1 MKMQFPMQ
9 INGIWKSPWEIIRLV
24 LNLTNIGLLATYN
37 SKASAFERTHDCTI
51 SIDDGIITDIN
62 GADISRNESINCNG
76 KLVTPGFVDAHTH
89 PVFVDGRENEFTK
102 RLAGVS
108 YQEIAE
114 EGGGINSSI
123 AAVRNATEIELYDRV
138 IKRMD
143 KFIKMGTTTL
153 EAKSGY
159 GLDTKSELKSLRVL
173 DHLNSV
179 HEIDIVST
187 FLGAHAIPPEFN
199 GDSKGFITLLCK
211 EMIPAVAEQGI
222 AKFCDVFC
230 EEGYFNVNDSRK
242 ILQTATKHNLIPRLH
257 ADEFTDSGSASLA
270 AEIGAI
276 SADHLMKVN
285 DQGIKDM
292 ATAGVTAILLP
303 GTTFFLG
310 DHSYAPARK
319 MINGGINVA
328 LATDFNPGSC
338 HIQSMPFIMSLACLF
353 LDLTI
358 DEALKAATWTGA
370 CALNV
375 EENVGSIEVGKKADL
390 IIWDLDTPEEIPYN
404 VASVPIQNVIKNGKL
419 VIRLD

>member
-1 MKMQFPMQ
+1 M
-9 INGIWKSPWEIIRLV
+9 

-37 SKASAFERTHDCTI
+37 SKISAIERTHDCTI
-51 SIDDGIITDIN
+51 SIDDGIIN
-62 GADISRNESINCNG
+62 DISGANFSPKESIDCNG

-89 PVFVDGRENEFTK
+89 PVYVDGRENEFMS

-108 YQEIAE
+108 YQEIAK

-159 GLDTKSELKSLRVL
+159 GLDTESELKSLRVL

-199 GDSKGFITLLCK
+199 GDSNGYITLLCK

-242 ILQTATKHNLIPRLH
+242 ILQTATQHSLIPRLH
-257 ADEFTDSGSASLA
+257 ADEFTDSGAASFA

-276 SADHLMKVN
+276 SADHLMEVN

-292 ATAGVTAILLP
+292 ARAGVIAILLP

-319 MINGGINVA
+319 MISGGINVA

-338 HIQSMPFIMSLACLF
+338 HIQSMPFIISLACLF

>member
-1 MKMQFPMQ
+1 M
-9 INGIWKSPWEIIRLV
+9 

-37 SKASAFERTHDCTI
+37 SKISAIERTHDCTI
-51 SIDDGIITDIN
+51 SIDDGIITDISGTN
-62 GADISRNESINCNG
+62 FSTKESIDCNG

-89 PVFVDGRENEFTK
+89 PVFVDGRENEFMS
-102 RLAGVS
+102 RLAGAS
-108 YQEIAE
+108 YQDIAKD
-114 EGGGINSSI
+114 GGGINSSI

-159 GLDTKSELKSLRVL
+159 GLDTESELKSLRVL

-199 GDSKGFITLLCK
+199 GDSNGYITLLCK

-242 ILQTATKHNLIPRLH
+242 ILQTASQHSLIPRLH
-257 ADEFTDSGSASLA
+257 ADEFTDSGAASLA

-310 DHSYAPARK
+310 GHSYAPARK
-319 MINGGINVA
+319 MIDGGINVA

>member
-1 MKMQFPMQ
+1 M
-9 INGIWKSPWEIIRLV
+9 

-62 GADISRNESINCNG
+62 GADVSRNGSIDCNG

-89 PVFVDGRENEFTK
+89 PVFFDGRENEFMK

-108 YQEIAE
+108 YQEIAKQ
-114 EGGGINSSI
+114 GGGINTSI
-123 AAVRNATEIELYDRV
+123 TAVRNATEIELYDRV

-159 GLDTKSELKSLRVL
+159 GLDTESELKSLRVL

-242 ILQTATKHNLIPRLH
+242 ILQTATQHNLIPRLH
-257 ADEFTDSGSASLA
+257 ADEFTDSGAASLA

-319 MINGGINVA
+319 MIDGGINVA

>member
-1 MKMQFPMQ
+1 M
-9 INGIWKSPWEIIRLV
+9 

-37 SKASAFERTHDCTI
+37 SKTCALERTHDCTI
-51 SIDDGIITDIN
+51 SIDDGIITGIN
-62 GADISRNESINCNG
+62 GADVSRNESIDCNG

-89 PVFVDGRENEFTK
+89 PVFVDGRGNEFMQ
-102 RLAGVS
+102 RLAGIS
-108 YQEIAE
+108 YQEIAKQ
-114 EGGGINSSI
+114 GGGINVSI
-123 AAVRNATEIELYDRV
+123 AAVRNATEIELYDCV

-159 GLDTKSELKSLRVL
+159 GLDTESELKSLRVL
-173 DHLNSV
+173 DHVNSV
-179 HEIDIVST
+179 HAIDIVST

-199 GDSKGFITLLCK
+199 GDPKGYITLLCK
-211 EMIPAVAEQGI
+211 EMIPAIAGQGI

-230 EEGYFNVNDSRK
+230 EEGYFNVNDSRI
-242 ILQTATKHNLIPRLH
+242 ILQTATQHSLIPRLH
-257 ADEFTDSGSASLA
+257 ADEFTDSGAASLA

-276 SADHLMKVN
+276 SADHLMEVN

-292 ATAGVTAILLP
+292 ASAGVTAILLP

-310 DHSYAPARK
+310 NHSYAPARK
-319 MINGGINVA
+319 MMTAGIDIA

-338 HIQSMPFIMSLACLF
+338 HIQSMPFIITLACLY
-353 LDLTI
+353 LNLTI

-404 VASVPIQNVIKNGKL
+404 VASVPIQNVIKNGNL
-419 VIRLD
+419 VISLD

>member
-1 MKMQFPMQ
+1 M
-9 INGIWKSPWEIIRLV
+9 LD
-24 LNLTNIGLLATYN
+24 LTNIGLLVTYN
-37 SKASAFERTHDCTI
+37 SKTSLIERIHDCTI
-51 SIDDGIITDIN
+51 SINDGIITDIS
-62 GADISRNESINCNG
+62 GANSSRKESIDCNG

-143 KFIKMGTTTL
+143 KFIKMGTTTV

-159 GLDTKSELKSLRVL
+159 GLDTETELKSLQVL

-230 EEGYFNVNDSRK
+230 EEGFFNVNDSRK
-242 ILQTATKHNLIPRLH
+242 ILQTATQHNLVPRLH
-257 ADEFTDSGSASLA
+257 AVEFGDSGAAGLA

-319 MINGGINVA
+319 MIDGGINVA

>member
-1 MKMQFPMQ
+1 M
-9 INGIWKSPWEIIRLV
+9 

-37 SKASAFERTHDCTI
+37 SNTCALERTHDCTI
-51 SIDDGIITDIN
+51 NIDDGIITDIN
-62 GADISRNESINCNG
+62 GADVSRRKSIDCKG
-76 KLVTPGFVDAHTH
+76 KLITPGFVDAHTH
-89 PVFVDGRENEFTK
+89 PVFVDGRENEFMK

-108 YQEIAE
+108 YQEIAKQ
-114 EGGGINSSI
+114 GGGINASI
-123 AAVRNATEIELYDRV
+123 SAVRNATEIELYDRV

-143 KFIKMGTTTL
+143 KFIEMGTTTL

-159 GLDTKSELKSLRVL
+159 GLDTESELKSLRVL
-173 DHLNSV
+173 DHVNSA
-179 HEIDIVST
+179 HAIDIVST
-187 FLGAHAIPPEFN
+187 FLGAHAIPPEFYGN
-199 GDSKGFITLLCK
+199 PKGYFNLLCK

-230 EEGYFNVNDSRK
+230 EEGYFNVNDSRI
-242 ILQTATKHNLIPRLH
+242 ILQTAARYNLIPRIH
-257 ADEFTDSGSASLA
+257 ADEFTDSGAAGLA

-276 SADHLMKVN
+276 SADHLMAVS

-292 ATAGVTAILLP
+292 ANAGVMAILLP

-319 MINGGINVA
+319 LINAGIDVA

-338 HIQSMPFIMSLACLF
+338 HIQSMPFIISLACLY

-358 DEALKAATWTGA
+358 DEALIAATWTGA

-404 VASVPIQNVIKNGKL
+404 MTSVPIQNVIKNGNL
-419 VIRLD
+419 VISLD

>member
-1 MKMQFPMQ
+1 M
-9 INGIWKSPWEIIRLV
+9 

-37 SKASAFERTHDCTI
+37 SNTCALERTHDCTI
-51 SIDDGIITDIN
+51 NIDDGIITDIN
-62 GADISRNESINCNG
+62 GADVSRRKSIDCKG
-76 KLVTPGFVDAHTH
+76 KLITPGFVDAHTH
-89 PVFVDGRENEFTK
+89 PVFVDGRENEFMK

-108 YQEIAE
+108 YQEIAKQ
-114 EGGGINSSI
+114 GGGINASI
-123 AAVRNATEIELYDRV
+123 SAVRNATEIELYDRV

-159 GLDTKSELKSLRVL
+159 GLDTESELKSLRVL
-173 DHLNSV
+173 DRVNSA
-179 HEIDIVST
+179 HAIDIVST
-187 FLGAHAIPPEFN
+187 FLGAHAIPPEFYGN
-199 GDSKGFITLLCK
+199 PKGYFTLLCK
-211 EMIPAVAEQGI
+211 QMIPAVAEQGI

-230 EEGYFNVNDSRK
+230 EEGYFNVNDSRI
-242 ILQTATKHNLIPRLH
+242 ILQTAARYNLIPRIH
-257 ADEFTDSGSASLA
+257 ADEFTDSGAAGLA

-276 SADHLMKVN
+276 SADHLMAVS

-292 ATAGVTAILLP
+292 ANAGVMAILLP

-319 MINGGINVA
+319 LINAGIDVA

-338 HIQSMPFIMSLACLF
+338 HIQSMPFIISLACLY

-404 VASVPIQNVIKNGKL
+404 MTSVPIQNVIKNGNL
-419 VIRLD
+419 VISLD

>member
-1 MKMQFPMQ
+1 MQFPMQ

-62 GADISRNESINCNG
+62 GADVSRNGSIDCNG

-89 PVFVDGRENEFTK
+89 PVFFDGRENEFMK

-143 KFIKMGTTTL
+143 NFIKMGTTTL

-199 GDSKGFITLLCK
+199 GDSNGYITLLCK

-242 ILQTATKHNLIPRLH
+242 ILQTAAQHDLIPRLH
-257 ADEFTDSGSASLA
+257 ADEFTDSGAASLA

-276 SADHLMKVN
+276 SADHLMVVN
-285 DQGIKDM
+285 GQGIKDM
-292 ATAGVTAILLP
+292 AKAGVTAILLP

-319 MINGGINVA
+319 MISGGINVA

-375 EENVGSIEVGKKADL
+375 EENVGSIEVGKKADF

-404 VASVPIQNVIKNGKL
+404 LASVPIQNVIKNGKL

>member
-1 MKMQFPMQ
+1 M
-9 INGIWKSPWEIIRLV
+9 

-37 SKASAFERTHDCTI
+37 SKTCALERTHDCTI
-51 SIDDGIITDIN
+51 SIDDGIITGIN
-62 GADISRNESINCNG
+62 GADVSRNESIDCNG

-89 PVFVDGRENEFTK
+89 PVFVDGRGNEFMK
-102 RLAGVS
+102 RLAGIS
-108 YQEIAE
+108 YQEIAKQ
-114 EGGGINSSI
+114 GGGINASI
-123 AAVRNATEIELYDRV
+123 AAVRNATEIELYDCV

-143 KFIKMGTTTL
+143 KFIEMGTTTL

-159 GLDTKSELKSLRVL
+159 GLDTESELKSLRVL
-173 DHLNSV
+173 DHVNSV
-179 HEIDIVST
+179 HAIDIVST

-199 GDSKGFITLLCK
+199 GDTKGYITLLCK
-211 EMIPAVAEQGI
+211 EMIPAIAGQGI

-230 EEGYFNVNDSRK
+230 EEGYFNVNDSRI
-242 ILQTATKHNLIPRLH
+242 ILQTATQHSLIPRLH
-257 ADEFTDSGSASLA
+257 ADEFTDSGAASLA

-276 SADHLMKVN
+276 SADHLMEVN

-292 ATAGVTAILLP
+292 ASAGVTAILLP

-310 DHSYAPARK
+310 NHSYAPARK
-319 MINGGINVA
+319 MMTAGIDIA

-338 HIQSMPFIMSLACLF
+338 HIQSMPFIITLACLY
-353 LDLTI
+353 LNLTI

-404 VASVPIQNVIKNGKL
+404 VASVPIQNVIKNGNL
-419 VIRLD
+419 VISLD

>member
-1 MKMQFPMQ
+1 M
-9 INGIWKSPWEIIRLV
+9 

-37 SKASAFERTHDCTI
+37 SKNSTLERTHDCTI

-62 GADISRNESINCNG
+62 GADLSRNESIDCNG
-76 KLVTPGFVDAHTH
+76 RLVTPGFVDAHTH
-89 PVFVDGRENEFTK
+89 PVFVDGRVNEFMN

-108 YQEIAE
+108 YQDIAKQ
-114 EGGGINSSI
+114 GGGINASI
-123 AAVRNATEIELYDRV
+123 TAVRNATEIELYDRV

-143 KFIKMGTTTL
+143 KFIEMGTTTL

-159 GLDTKSELKSLRVL
+159 GLDTESELKSLRVL
-173 DHLNSV
+173 DHVNSV
-179 HEIDIVST
+179 HAIDIVST

-199 GDSKGFITLLCK
+199 GDTKGYITLLCK
-211 EMIPAVAEQGI
+211 EMIPAIAGQGI

-230 EEGYFNVNDSRK
+230 EEGYFNVNDSRI
-242 ILQTATKHNLIPRLH
+242 ILQTATQHSLIPRLH
-257 ADEFTDSGSASLA
+257 ADEFTDSGAAGLA

-276 SADHLMKVN
+276 SADHLMEVN

-292 ATAGVTAILLP
+292 ASAGVTAILLP

-310 DHSYAPARK
+310 NHSYAPARK
-319 MINGGINVA
+319 MMTAGIDIA

-338 HIQSMPFIMSLACLF
+338 HIQSMPFIITLACLY
-353 LDLTI
+353 LNLTI

-404 VASVPIQNVIKNGKL
+404 VASVPIQNVIKNGNL
-419 VIRLD
+419 VISLD

>member
-1 MKMQFPMQ
+1 M
-9 INGIWKSPWEIIRLV
+9 

-37 SKASAFERTHDCTI
+37 SKISALERTHDCTI

-62 GADISRNESINCNG
+62 GANFSPKESIDCNG

-89 PVFVDGRENEFTK
+89 PVYVDGRENEFMS

-108 YQEIAE
+108 YQEIAK

-159 GLDTKSELKSLRVL
+159 GLDTESELKSLRVL

-199 GDSKGFITLLCK
+199 GDSNGYITLLCK

-242 ILQTATKHNLIPRLH
+242 ILQTATQHSLIPRLH
-257 ADEFTDSGSASLA
+257 ADEFTDSGAASFA

-276 SADHLMKVN
+276 SADHLMEVN

-292 ATAGVTAILLP
+292 ARAGVIAILLP

-319 MINGGINVA
+319 MISGGINVA

-338 HIQSMPFIMSLACLF
+338 HIQSMPFIISLACLF

>member
-1 MKMQFPMQ
+1 M
-9 INGIWKSPWEIIRLV
+9 
-24 LNLTNIGLLATYN
+24 
-37 SKASAFERTHDCTI
+37 
-51 SIDDGIITDIN
+51 
-62 GADISRNESINCNG
+62 
-76 KLVTPGFVDAHTH
+76 
-89 PVFVDGRENEFTK
+89 K

-108 YQEIAE
+108 YQEIAKQ
-114 EGGGINSSI
+114 GGGINASI
-123 AAVRNATEIELYDRV
+123 SAVRNATEIELYDRV

-159 GLDTKSELKSLRVL
+159 GLDTESELKSLRVL
-173 DHLNSV
+173 DHVNSA
-179 HEIDIVST
+179 HAIDIVST
-187 FLGAHAIPPEFN
+187 FLGAHAIPPEFYGN
-199 GDSKGFITLLCK
+199 PKGYFNLLCK

-230 EEGYFNVNDSRK
+230 EEGYFNVNDSRI
-242 ILQTATKHNLIPRLH
+242 ILQTAARYNLIPRIH
-257 ADEFTDSGSASLA
+257 ADEFTDSGAAGLA

-276 SADHLMKVN
+276 SADHLMAVS

-292 ATAGVTAILLP
+292 ANAGVMAILLP

-319 MINGGINVA
+319 LINAGIDVA

-338 HIQSMPFIMSLACLF
+338 HIQSMPFIISLACLY

-404 VASVPIQNVIKNGKL
+404 MTSVPIQNVIKNGNL
-419 VIRLD
+419 VISLD

>member
-1 MKMQFPMQ
+1 M
-9 INGIWKSPWEIIRLV
+9 

-37 SKASAFERTHDCTI
+37 SKISAIERTHDCTI
-51 SIDDGIITDIN
+51 SIDDGIITDISGTN
-62 GADISRNESINCNG
+62 FSTKESIDCNG

-89 PVFVDGRENEFTK
+89 PVFVDGRENEFMS

-108 YQEIAE
+108 YQEIAK

-159 GLDTKSELKSLRVL
+159 GLDTESELKSLRVL

-179 HEIDIVST
+179 HEIDIIST

-199 GDSKGFITLLCK
+199 GDSNGYITLLCK

-230 EEGYFNVNDSRK
+230 EEGYFNVNDSQK
-242 ILQTATKHNLIPRLH
+242 ILQTATQHSLIPRLH
-257 ADEFTDSGSASLA
+257 ADEFTDSGAASLA

-276 SADHLMKVN
+276 SADHLMEVN

-292 ATAGVTAILLP
+292 AKAGVTAILLP

-310 DHSYAPARK
+310 EDSYAPARN
-319 MINGGINVA
+319 MINAGIDIA
-328 LATDFNPGSC
+328 LASDFNPGSC
-338 HIQSMPFIMSLACLF
+338 HIQSMPFIISLACLY
-353 LDLTI
+353 LGLTI

-375 EENVGSIEVGKKADL
+375 EENVGSIEIGKKADL
-390 IIWDLDTPEEIPYN
+390 IIWDLNTPEEIPYN
-404 VASVPIQNVIKNGKL
+404 MASVPIQNVIKNGIL
-419 VIRLD
+419 L

>member
-1 MKMQFPMQ
+1 M
-9 INGIWKSPWEIIRLV
+9 

-37 SKASAFERTHDCTI
+37 SKNSALERTHDCTI

-89 PVFVDGRENEFTK
+89 PVFVDGRENEFMS
-102 RLAGVS
+102 RLAGAS
-108 YQEIAE
+108 YQDIAK

-319 MINGGINVA
+319 MIDGGINVA

-404 VASVPIQNVIKNGKL
+404 VASVPIQSVIKNGKL

>member
-1 MKMQFPMQ
+1 M
-9 INGIWKSPWEIIRLV
+9 

-37 SKASAFERTHDCTI
+37 SKTCAFERIHDCKI
-51 SIDDGIITDIN
+51 IIDDGIITDIN
-62 GADISRNESINCNG
+62 GAVINRNESIDCNG

-89 PVFVDGRENEFTK
+89 PVFVNGRGNEFVK

-108 YQEIAE
+108 YQEIAKQ
-114 EGGGINSSI
+114 GGGINASI

-143 KFIKMGTTTL
+143 KFIEMGTTTL

-159 GLDTKSELKSLRVL
+159 GLDTESELKSLRVL
-173 DHLNSV
+173 DHVNSA
-179 HEIDIVST
+179 HAIDIVPT

-199 GDSKGFITLLCK
+199 GDPKGYFTLLCK

-230 EEGYFNVNDSRK
+230 EEGYFNVNDSRI
-242 ILQTATKHNLIPRLH
+242 ILQTAARHNLIPRIH
-257 ADEFTDSGSASLA
+257 ADEFTDSGAAGLA
-270 AEIGAI
+270 AEIEAI
-276 SADHLMKVN
+276 SADHLMAVS

-292 ATAGVTAILLP
+292 AIAGVMAILLP

-310 DHSYAPARK
+310 GHSYAPARK
-319 MINGGINVA
+319 MINAGINIA

-338 HIQSMPFIMSLACLF
+338 HIQSMPFIISLACLY

-375 EENVGSIEVGKKADL
+375 EQNVGSIEVGKKADL

-404 VASVPIQNVIKNGKL
+404 VPSVPIQNVIKNGNL
-419 VIRLD
+419 VISLD

>member
-1 MKMQFPMQ
+1 M
-9 INGIWKSPWEIIRLV
+9 
-24 LNLTNIGLLATYN
+24 ATYN
-37 SKASAFERTHDCTI
+37 SKTCALERTHDCTI
-51 SIDDGIITDIN
+51 SIDDGIITNIN
-62 GADISRNESINCNG
+62 GADVSRDESIDCKG
-76 KLVTPGFVDAHTH
+76 KLITPGFVDAHTH
-89 PVFVDGRENEFTK
+89 PVFVDGRGNEFMK

-108 YQEIAE
+108 YQEIAKQ
-114 EGGGINSSI
+114 GGGINASI
-123 AAVRNATEIELYDRV
+123 SAVRNATEIELHDRV

-143 KFIKMGTTTL
+143 KFIEMGTTTL

-159 GLDTKSELKSLRVL
+159 GLDTESELKSLRVL
-173 DHLNSV
+173 DHVNSA
-179 HEIDIVST
+179 HAIDIVST
-187 FLGAHAIPPEFN
+187 FLGAHAIPPEFYGN
-199 GDSKGFITLLCK
+199 PKGYFNLLCK

-230 EEGYFNVNDSRK
+230 EEGYFNVNDSRI
-242 ILQTATKHNLIPRLH
+242 ILQTAARYNLIPRIH
-257 ADEFTDSGSASLA
+257 ADEFTDSGAAGLA

-276 SADHLMKVN
+276 SADHLMAVS

-292 ATAGVTAILLP
+292 ANAGVMAILLP

-319 MINGGINVA
+319 LINAGIDVA

-338 HIQSMPFIMSLACLF
+338 HIQSMPFIISLACLY

-404 VASVPIQNVIKNGKL
+404 MTSVPIQNVIKNGNL
-419 VIRLD
+419 VISLD

>member
-1 MKMQFPMQ
+1 
-9 INGIWKSPWEIIRLV
+9 V

-37 SKASAFERTHDCTI
+37 SKTCALERTHDCTI
-51 SIDDGIITDIN
+51 SIDDGIITGIN
-62 GADISRNESINCNG
+62 GADVSRNESIDCNG

-89 PVFVDGRENEFTK
+89 PVFVDGRGNEFMK

-108 YQEIAE
+108 YQEIAKQ
-114 EGGGINSSI
+114 GGGINASI
-123 AAVRNATEIELYDRV
+123 AAVRNATEIELYDCV

-143 KFIKMGTTTL
+143 KFIEMGTTTL

-159 GLDTKSELKSLRVL
+159 GLDTESELKSLRVL
-173 DHLNSV
+173 DHVNSV
-179 HEIDIVST
+179 HAIDIVST

-199 GDSKGFITLLCK
+199 GDTKGYITLLCK
-211 EMIPAVAEQGI
+211 EMIPAIAGQGI

-230 EEGYFNVNDSRK
+230 EEGYFNVNDSRI
-242 ILQTATKHNLIPRLH
+242 ILQTATQHSLIPRLH
-257 ADEFTDSGSASLA
+257 ADEFTDSGAASLA

-276 SADHLMKVN
+276 SADHLMEVN

-292 ATAGVTAILLP
+292 ASAGVTAILLP

-310 DHSYAPARK
+310 NHSYAPARK
-319 MINGGINVA
+319 MMTAGIDIA

-338 HIQSMPFIMSLACLF
+338 HIQSMPFIITLACLY
-353 LDLTI
+353 LNLTI

-404 VASVPIQNVIKNGKL
+404 VASVPIQNVIKNGNL
-419 VIRLD
+419 VISLD

>member
-1 MKMQFPMQ
+1 
-9 INGIWKSPWEIIRLV
+9 V

-37 SKASAFERTHDCTI
+37 SKTCALERTHDCTI
-51 SIDDGIITDIN
+51 SIDDGIITGIN
-62 GADISRNESINCNG
+62 GADVSRNESIDCNG

-89 PVFVDGRENEFTK
+89 PVFVDGRGNEFMK
-102 RLAGVS
+102 RLAGIS
-108 YQEIAE
+108 YQEIAKQ
-114 EGGGINSSI
+114 GGGINASI
-123 AAVRNATEIELYDRV
+123 AAVRNATEIELYDCV

-143 KFIKMGTTTL
+143 KFIEMGTTTL

-159 GLDTKSELKSLRVL
+159 GLDTESELKSLRVL
-173 DHLNSV
+173 DHVNSV
-179 HEIDIVST
+179 HAIDIVST

-199 GDSKGFITLLCK
+199 GDTKGYITLLCK
-211 EMIPAVAEQGI
+211 EMIPAIAGQGI

-230 EEGYFNVNDSRK
+230 EEGYFNVNDSRI
-242 ILQTATKHNLIPRLH
+242 ILQTATQHSLIPRLH
-257 ADEFTDSGSASLA
+257 ADEFTDSGAASLA

-276 SADHLMKVN
+276 SADHLMEVN

-292 ATAGVTAILLP
+292 ASAGVTAILLP

-310 DHSYAPARK
+310 NHSYAPARK
-319 MINGGINVA
+319 MMTAGIDIA

-338 HIQSMPFIMSLACLF
+338 HIQSMPFIISLACLY

-404 VASVPIQNVIKNGKL
+404 VASVPIQNVIKNGNL
-419 VIRLD
+419 VISLD

>member
-1 MKMQFPMQ
+1 M
-9 INGIWKSPWEIIRLV
+9 

-37 SKASAFERTHDCTI
+37 SKISAIERTHDCTI
-51 SIDDGIITDIN
+51 SIDDGIIN
-62 GADISRNESINCNG
+62 DISGANFSPKESIDCNG

-89 PVFVDGRENEFTK
+89 PVYVDGRENEFMS
-102 RLAGVS
+102 RLAGAS
-108 YQEIAE
+108 YQEIAK

-159 GLDTKSELKSLRVL
+159 GLDTESELKSLRVL

-199 GDSKGFITLLCK
+199 GDSNGYITLLCK

-242 ILQTATKHNLIPRLH
+242 ILQTATQHSLIPRLH
-257 ADEFTDSGSASLA
+257 ADEFTDSGAASFA

-276 SADHLMKVN
+276 SADHLMEVN

-292 ATAGVTAILLP
+292 ARAGVIAILLP

-319 MINGGINVA
+319 MISGGINVA

-338 HIQSMPFIMSLACLF
+338 HIQSMPFIISLACLF

>member
-1 MKMQFPMQ
+1 M
-9 INGIWKSPWEIIRLV
+9 

-37 SKASAFERTHDCTI
+37 SKTCALERTLDCTI

-62 GADISRNESINCNG
+62 GADVSRKKSIDCKG
-76 KLVTPGFVDAHTH
+76 KLITPGFVDAHTH
-89 PVFVDGRENEFTK
+89 PVFVDGRENEFMK

-108 YQEIAE
+108 YQEIAKQ
-114 EGGGINSSI
+114 GGGINASI

-143 KFIKMGTTTL
+143 KFIEMGTTTL

-159 GLDTKSELKSLRVL
+159 GLDTESELKSLRVL
-173 DHLNSV
+173 DHVNST
-179 HEIDIVST
+179 HAIDIVST
-187 FLGAHAIPPEFN
+187 FLGAHAVPPEFN
-199 GDSKGFITLLCK
+199 GDPKGYFTLLCK

-230 EEGYFNVNDSRK
+230 EEGYFNVNDSRI
-242 ILQTATKHNLIPRLH
+242 ILQTAARHNLIPRIH
-257 ADEFTDSGSASLA
+257 ADEFTDSGAAGLA

-276 SADHLMKVN
+276 SADHLMAVS

-292 ATAGVTAILLP
+292 ANAGVMAILLP

-319 MINGGINVA
+319 LINAGIDVA

-338 HIQSMPFIMSLACLF
+338 HIQSMPFIISLACLY

-358 DEALKAATWTGA
+358 DEALIAATWTGA

-404 VASVPIQNVIKNGKL
+404 MTSVPIQNVIKNGNL
-419 VIRLD
+419 VISLD

>member
-1 MKMQFPMQ
+1 M
-9 INGIWKSPWEIIRLV
+9 

-37 SKASAFERTHDCTI
+37 SKNSTLERTHDCTI

-62 GADISRNESINCNG
+62 GADISRNESIDCNG
-76 KLVTPGFVDAHTH
+76 RLVTPGFVDAHTH
-89 PVFVDGRENEFTK
+89 PVFVDGRENEFMK

-108 YQEIAE
+108 YQDIAKQ
-114 EGGGINSSI
+114 GGGINASI
-123 AAVRNATEIELYDRV
+123 TAVRNATEIELYDRV

-143 KFIKMGTTTL
+143 KFIEMGTTTL

-159 GLDTKSELKSLRVL
+159 GLDTESELKSLRVL
-173 DHLNSV
+173 DHVNSA
-179 HEIDIVST
+179 HAIDIVST
-187 FLGAHAIPPEFN
+187 FLGAHAIPPEFYGN
-199 GDSKGFITLLCK
+199 PKGYFNLLCK

-230 EEGYFNVNDSRK
+230 EEGYFNVNDSRI
-242 ILQTATKHNLIPRLH
+242 ILQTAARYNLIPRIH
-257 ADEFTDSGSASLA
+257 ADEFTDSGAAGLA

-276 SADHLMKVN
+276 SADHLMAVS

-292 ATAGVTAILLP
+292 ANAGVMAILLP

-319 MINGGINVA
+319 LINAGIDVA

-338 HIQSMPFIMSLACLF
+338 HIQSMPFIISLACLY

-358 DEALKAATWTGA
+358 DEALIAATWTGA

-404 VASVPIQNVIKNGKL
+404 MTSVPIQNVIKNGNL
-419 VIRLD
+419 VISLD